1 MNGVVARD
9 TKSDWY
15 EQRRRIKALIGYLE
29 ADDPKFRRKN
39 VEEAAKA
46 LKLLYGRTEYLNVAQ
61 WIGSDC
67 MVMEQERR
75 NGFFLFSW
83 WRTRKLRRR
92 IRQNLRR
99 INFGSSE
106 ETRRK

>member
-1 MNGVVARD
+1 MTGEEERLADVKDAF
-9 TKSDWY
+9 
-15 EQRRRIKALIGYLE
+15 EQRRRIKALIDRLE
-29 ADDPKFRRKN
+29 ADDPAIRQKDVK
-39 VEEAAKA
+39 EAAWA

-67 MVMEQERR
+67 LVMEQERR
-75 NGFFLFSW
+75 RGFSLLGW

-99 INFGSSE
+99 IDFRPSE
-106 ETRRK
+106 ETRR